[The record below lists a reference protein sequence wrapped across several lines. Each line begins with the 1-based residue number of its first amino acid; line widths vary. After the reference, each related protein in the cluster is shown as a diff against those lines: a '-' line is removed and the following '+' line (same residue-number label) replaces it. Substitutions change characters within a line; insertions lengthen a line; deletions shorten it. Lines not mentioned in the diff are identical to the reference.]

1 MSGKELDDMTLE
13 KFKFWK
19 VPALKD
25 FLRKRNLSCVGTKE
39 MLVARVFAKKI
50 RPVYMCKICDKQ
62 ILESDQ
68 MITDEDQSIQC
79 DKCRMWVH
87 WVCVGLFCDSE
98 ELGEDEWICN
108 TCKFIPGNL

>member
-39 MLVARVFAKKI
+39 MLVARVFAAWEK
-50 RPVYMCKICDKQ
+50 YF
-62 ILESDQ
+62 S
-68 MITDEDQSIQC
+68 
-79 DKCRMWVH
+79 
-87 WVCVGLFCDSE
+87 
-98 ELGEDEWICN
+98 GENCTRKRKD
-108 TCKFIPGNL
+108 TCTKV

>member
-39 MLVARVFAKKI
+39 MLVARVFAGQETNISVEKTAPEREKI
-50 RPVYMCKICDKQ
+50 LPQ
-62 ILESDQ
+62 
-68 MITDEDQSIQC
+68 
-79 DKCRMWVH
+79 
-87 WVCVGLFCDSE
+87 
-98 ELGEDEWICN
+98 
-108 TCKFIPGNL
+108 KFN